1 MERLT
6 SNKKVS
12 DMSMIEL
19 AHNSCYADDKR
30 NARYRDY
37 EMDMDAR
44 DFVRNLIVTLA
55 KDEMPISD
63 TEFDMEILDDLAI
76 DPFSDV
82 RGLIA
87 LFYRNLWAMANL
99 RETLKKYEDL
109 EEQGRLVKLPCKVG
123 DTVYVD
129 NTILPIEDMGC
140 YEDID
145 NKIPLYFPARVVSFR
160 FAKRNW
166 MKIAVK
172 SKWLHEWI
180 DDETGPESDYIECE
194 KNFTILLSM
203 IGKTVFLTQSE
214 AEAKLKELRGGEN
227 ESSN

>member
-19 AHNSCYADDKR
+19 AHNSCYADNER

-44 DFVRNLIVTLA
+44 DFARSLMVTLT
-55 KDEMPISD
+55 KDELPISN
-63 TEFDMEILDDLAI
+63 TEFDEEILDGLAI

-82 RGLIA
+82 RGLIS

-109 EEQGRLVKLPCKVG
+109 EEQEKLVKLPCKVG
-123 DTVYVD
+123 DIVYGISMGKLISLTVNEISIFYMKGERVINVKCQNNDEFRNYV
-129 NTILPIEDMGC
+129 ER
-140 YEDID
+140 E
-145 NKIPLYFPARVVSFR
+145 F
-160 FAKRNW
+160 
-166 MKIAVK
+166 
-172 SKWLHEWI
+172 
-180 DDETGPESDYIECE
+180 
-194 KNFTILLSM
+194 
-203 IGKTVFLTQSE
+203 GKTVFFTKSE
-214 AEAKLKELRGGEN
+214 AEAKLKGLRC
-227 ESSN
+227 SND

>member
-44 DFVRNLIVTLA
+44 DFAKNLMVTLA

-63 TEFDMEILDDLAI
+63 TEFDEEILDDLAI

-87 LFYRNLWAMANL
+87 LFYRNLCAMANL

-109 EEQGRLVKLPCKVG
+109 EEQGRLIKLPCKVG

-129 NTILPIEDMGC
+129 ATILPVNNMEC
-140 YEDID
+140 YEDIGREV
-145 NKIPLYFPARVVSFR
+145 PVYFQARVVSFR

-166 MKIAVK
+166 MKIAVRE
-172 SKWLHEWI
+172 KWLHEWM
-180 DDETGPESDYIECE
+180 DDETGPDSDYIECE
-194 KNFTILLSM
+194 KNFTISLSG
-203 IGKTVFLTQSE
+203 IGKTIFLTKSE
-214 AEAKLKELRGGEN
+214 AEAKLKELRG
-227 ESSN
+227 SND

>member
-6 SNKKVS
+6 SNKNVS

-19 AHNSCYADDKR
+19 AHNSCYADNER

-44 DFVRNLIVTLA
+44 DFARNLMVTLT
-55 KDEMPISD
+55 KDELPISD
-63 TEFDMEILDDLAI
+63 TEFDVEILDDLAM

-129 NTILPIEDMGC
+129 NTILPIEDMEC

-214 AEAKLKELRGGEN
+214 AEAKLKELRGNN
-227 ESSN
+227 E

>member
-6 SNKKVS
+6 SNKEVY

-19 AHNSCYADDKR
+19 AHNSCYADDER

-44 DFVRNLIVTLA
+44 DFARNLMVTLA
-55 KDEMPISD
+55 KDEMPISN
-63 TEFDMEILDDLAI
+63 TEFDEEILDDLAI

-109 EEQGRLVKLPCKVG
+109 EERGKLIKLPVKDGTTAHRECVHIKSTCYHENYKCSECPLTELFC
-123 DTVYVD
+123 DEFYKAID
-129 NTILPIEDMGC
+129 RC
-140 YEDID
+140 YEEAYASGCLAGMD
-145 NKIPLYFPARVVSFR
+145 L
-160 FAKRNW
+160 AK
-166 MKIAVK
+166 
-172 SKWLHEWI
+172 S
-180 DDETGPESDYIECE
+180 ET
-194 KNFTILLSM
+194 
-203 IGKTVFLTQSE
+203 
-214 AEAKLKELRGGEN
+214 EAKLKGLRGGEN
-227 ESSN
+227 E